1 MSDLVLSG
9 SSLNGAN
16 MNRTGYSFNTVTL
29 PSGMLCD
36 LKKILEFKIAPYK
49 EVYLNSPVVVDISD
63 VKDLQII
70 DYEGMT
76 KLCRE
81 YGLYLIGLSGASTE
95 ERVLELARRNIPVV
109 NSTKFARIRE
119 ENFKPRGVTNTLE
132 VKVPVHIPVPY
143 EVKVPVEVK
152 TPDPVMVISR
162 NIRAGELISAPDNSV
177 VIFGTVAR
185 TAKIVASHN
194 IIILGDL
201 LGEVYAGSPKNA
213 QTEGYSKGFIYVSG
227 MFMPTLVAVAGHYQ
241 TADDIENSPY
251 LQSIYGVHG
260 QVVVSLNGKTLN
272 YCQAKDYQHNS
283 SNN

>member
-109 NSTKFARIRE
+109 NSTKFARIR
-119 ENFKPRGVTNTLE
+119 
-132 VKVPVHIPVPY
+132 
-143 EVKVPVEVK
+143 EVK

>member
-9 SSLNGAN
+9 SGLNGAN
-16 MNRTGYSFNTVTL
+16 INRTGYSFNTVSL
-29 PSGMLCD
+29 PSGMLSD
-36 LKKILEFKIAPYK
+36 LKRILELKIAPHK
-49 EVYLNSPVVVDISD
+49 EIYLNSPIVVDVSD
-63 VKDLQII
+63 VKDLGII
-70 DYEGMT
+70 DYEGMA

-81 YGLYLIGLSGASTE
+81 YGLYLLGLSGALTE
-95 ERVLELARRNIPVV
+95 QRVKELSDRNIPVV

-119 ENFKPRGVTNTLE
+119 ENFKPRVITNTLE

-152 TPDPVMVISR
+152 TPDPLMVITR
-162 NIRAGELISAPDNSV
+162 NIRAGELISAPDNTV

-194 IIILGDL
+194 IIVLGDL
-201 LGEVYAGSPKNA
+201 YGEVYAGSPKDAN
-213 QTEGYSKGFIYVSG
+213 TEGYSKGFIYVAG

-251 LQSIYGVHG
+251 LQTIYGVHG

-272 YCQAKDYQHNS
+272 YCLAKDFQS
-283 SNN
+283 